1 MLTIVNQCDRY
12 IFAFTVLGKSLA
24 RKGHLSDRK
33 EFPVIFIKI
42 QSTYMKC
49 TKTEKIRVI
58 HPGIHLDRQKH
69 NIMIRELFSAYFLC
83 TDFGTL

>member
-1 MLTIVNQCDRY
+1 MLTRVNQCDRY

-24 RKGHLSDRK
+24 RKGHFSDRK

-58 HPGIHLDRQKH
+58 HLDRQKH

>member
-1 MLTIVNQCDRY
+1 MTDTYLLSLFLV
-12 IFAFTVLGKSLA
+12 KSLA
-24 RKGHLSDRK
+24 RKGHFSDCK

-58 HPGIHLDRQKH
+58 HLDRQKH
-69 NIMIRELFSAYFLC
+69 NTMIRELFSAYFLC
-83 TDFGTL
+83 ADFGTL